1 MNKNYEGIGWVS
13 DSGHSWLKVNF
24 VDYPSALEFTTGFG
38 FIDQA
43 RGFVYL
49 EEDCE
54 AVGFLKASNSGAI
67 DWEAVAEFP
76 EESFDDVAPCRSL
89 PRSAAVFDVSKLY
102 EVAE

>member
-1 MNKNYEGIGWVS
+1 MNKNYEGMRWVS
-13 DSGHSWLKVNF
+13 DPSHSWLKVNF
-24 VDYPSALEFTTGFG
+24 VDHPSALEFTTGFG

-76 EESFDDVAPCRSL
+76 EESFEFAPCRSL
-89 PRSAAVFDVSKLY
+89 PRSAAVFDVSSLY